1 MSFNI
6 SELALIAKRE
16 NNNKRKYLIVNP
28 LQGKHMPVSPSKA
41 AGLFDQLSQKIKD
54 HVKCWEGRTLV
65 ISFAETA
72 TAIGAFA
79 AFEIKS
85 DFYIQTTREDL
96 KGDYI
101 DFVEA
106 HSHATEQKLYL
117 KGLKDILGKVEN
129 IIFVEDEITTGSTIL
144 RLVERLLQISGSKKF
159 KFAAASIL
167 NGMSAENIEK
177 FKTFGIDVVYVNK
190 ILNSGF
196 EELLDSYE
204 YLEADNKVSCLEA
217 EKTEFFEC
225 KGYVNPRYAVNSLSY
240 GNICQKIAEDFVEKY
255 SVENCDSLLVLGTEE
270 FMYPALI
277 TALEFEKKNRGLN
290 VKFHAT
296 TRSPIL
302 AGLSKGYPI
311 FLRREIRS
319 PYNIERVTYVYN
331 LVKYDRVIIATD
343 AETKNSY
350 GIGTI
355 IGALTEA
362 GCKNI
367 DVCGW
372 VDR

>member
-1 MSFNI
+1 MSI
-6 SELALIAKRE
+6 WKRII
-16 NNNKRKYLIVNP
+16 KYRVW
-28 LQGKHMPVSPSKA
+28 K
-41 AGLFDQLSQKIKD
+41 
-54 HVKCWEGRTLV
+54 
-65 ISFAETA
+65 
-72 TAIGAFA
+72 
-79 AFEIKS
+79 
-85 DFYIQTTREDL
+85 L
-96 KGDYI
+96 K
-101 DFVEA
+101 
-106 HSHATEQKLYL
+106 
-117 KGLKDILGKVEN
+117 N
-129 IIFVEDEITTGSTIL
+129 
-144 RLVERLLQISGSKKF
+144 
-159 KFAAASIL
+159 
-167 NGMSAENIEK
+167 
-177 FKTFGIDVVYVNK
+177 
-190 ILNSGF
+190 
-196 EELLDSYE
+196 
-204 YLEADNKVSCLEA
+204 
-217 EKTEFFEC
+217 
-225 KGYVNPRYAVNSLSY
+225 YVNPRYAVNSLSY
-240 GNICQKIAEDFVEKY
+240 GNTCRKIAEDFVEKY

-302 AGLSKGYPI
+302 AGLSEGYPI